1 MTLIVESWL
10 AGRHVRPETAP
21 VVLADLIDALDAAD
35 PSHLSRND
43 PPAVDV
49 AERQAAVLIL
59 LATDG
64 SAGPDVLLQERAS
77 ALRDHAGEISFPGGR
92 REPDDAGVV
101 ETALREA
108 VEETGID
115 PAGVDALS
123 VLPRLQIVPSRFD
136 VTGILAHWRAPSAVA
151 PQDQAETAAT
161 MRIPLRRLVEPA
173 NRLCLETSS
182 GWRGPAFRIDGH
194 LIWGYTGEIIATIIH
209 LGGWERPWENAGR
222 PHQRD
227 A

>member
-1 MTLIVESWL
+1 MTLTVESWL
-10 AGRHVRPETAP
+10 AERHVRPETAP
-21 VVLADLIDALDAAD
+21 AVLADLIHAVGDAD
-35 PSHLSRND
+35 PSNLSRND

-64 SAGPDVLLQERAS
+64 CAGPDVLLQERAS
-77 ALRDHAGEISFPGGR
+77 AVRDHAGEISFPGGS

-123 VLPRLQIVPSRFD
+123 VLPRLHIVPSRFD
-136 VTGILAHWRAPSAVA
+136 VTGILAHWRAPSAVT
-151 PQDQAETAAT
+151 PQDQAETVTT
-161 MRIPLRRLVEPA
+161 MRVALSRLAEPA

-182 GWRGPAFRIDGH
+182 GWRGPAFQIDGH
-194 LIWGYTGEIIATIIH
+194 LIWGYTGEILAAIIH
-209 LGGWERPWENAGR
+209 LGGWEQPWEDD
-222 PHQRD
+222 PD
-227 A
+227 